1 MDKFVRSLI
10 TEWRKLELP
19 FDGETIVIGVSGGAD
34 SMSLLLAIND
44 LVTRKKLSHR
54 VIVAHFNHELR
65 GKESDGD
72 ERFVQQRAER
82 LEFEFV
88 VGTASIARKGNLEQA
103 ARNARYKF
111 LTKVAKENDAF
122 AVLVAHT
129 QNDQA
134 ETLLFNLIRGS
145 GPDGL
150 SGMRRIRELE
160 DGILLIRPLL
170 SWAKRSDTEDFC
182 RESETKFRTDRMNKD
197 EKFSRV
203 RIRRTILPQLA
214 EINPRIVET
223 LARTADLMHRSSDKL
238 ASNTGDD
245 NGNLAIKV
253 LKAQESGEM
262 YAALRSWL
270 REKRGNLRSLQLKH
284 IEAIERLV
292 LSQKSGKAVELP
304 GGGRV
309 VKQRGSLRF
318 TNIKVEK

>member
-1 MDKFVRSLI
+1 MI
-10 TEWRKLELP
+10 TEWRRLELP
-19 FDGETIVIGVSGGAD
+19 FDGETIIIAVSGGAD
-34 SMSLLLAIND
+34 SMSLLLAISD

-54 VIVAHFNHELR
+54 VIVAHFNHGLR

-72 ERFVQQRAER
+72 ERFVQQQAER
-82 LEFEFV
+82 LGFEFAA
-88 VGTASIARKGNLEQA
+88 GTASIARKGNLEQA

-150 SGMRRIRELE
+150 AGMRQVRELE
-160 DGILLIRPLL
+160 DGIRLIRPLL
-170 SWAKRSDTEDFC
+170 SWANRADTEEFC
-182 RESETKFRTDRMNKD
+182 RQNEIEYRTDRMNKD
-197 EKFSRV
+197 EKLSRV

-214 EINPRIVET
+214 KINPRIIET
-223 LARTADLMHRSSDKL
+223 LARTADLMRRSSDEMTFST
-238 ASNTGDD
+238 ADD
-245 NGNLAIKV
+245 DGNLAIKV
-253 LKAQESGEM
+253 LKAQESRNM
-262 YAALRSWL
+262 YETLRGWL
-270 REKRGNLRSLQLKH
+270 RAERGNLRSLQLKH
-284 IEAIERLV
+284 IEAIERLI
-292 LSQKSGKAVELP
+292 LSPKSGKAVELP

-309 VKQRGSLRF
+309 VKQGGMLRF

>member
-1 MDKFVRSLI
+1 MHKFVRSLI
-10 TEWRKLELP
+10 TEWRRLELP
-19 FDGETIVIGVSGGAD
+19 FDGETIIIAVSGGAD
-34 SMSLLLAIND
+34 SMSLLLAISD

-54 VIVAHFNHELR
+54 VIVAHFNHGLR

-72 ERFVQQRAER
+72 ERFVRQQAEC
-82 LEFEFV
+82 LGFEFV

-150 SGMRRIRELE
+150 AGMRQVRELE
-160 DGILLIRPLL
+160 DGIRLIRPLL
-170 SWAKRSDTEDFC
+170 SWANRADTEEFC
-182 RESETKFRTDRMNKD
+182 RQNEIEYRTDRMNKD

-203 RIRRTILPQLA
+203 RIRQTILPQLA
-214 EINPRIVET
+214 KINPRIIET
-223 LARTADLMHRSSDKL
+223 LARTADLMHRSSDEMTFG
-238 ASNTGDD
+238 TGDD
-245 NGNLAIKV
+245 DGNLAIKV
-253 LKAQESGEM
+253 LKAQQSSKM
-262 YAALRSWL
+262 YATIRSWL
-270 REKRGNLRSLQLKH
+270 RAKRGNLRSLQLKH

-292 LSQKSGKAVELP
+292 LSRKSGKAVELP

-309 VKQRGSLRF
+309 VKQGGSLRF